1 MEYLTDSVF
10 CDTFQGETGIET
22 SKPPP
27 AAHAQMAAGEG
38 EGELETA
45 SPPPM
50 PKRQQERAK
59 RDWNKKGTFM
69 FKIIT
74 DSTADLPAEYL
85 KEHDLG
91 CMPISYILDGVTYGR
106 EKELD
111 WKTFYAM
118 MRQGGKMPTT
128 SQINPAEAKEYFE
141 EYVKENK
148 EILYLAFSSG
158 LSGTC
163 NNIRMA
169 ADEIMEEHE
178 DVRIIVVDSLGASM
192 GEGLFVHKAV
202 KMRDQGKSMEET
214 AEWLTAHALNVVHV
228 FTVDDLF
235 HLYRG
240 GRVSRTAAVL
250 GTMVSIKPK
259 LHVDNE
265 GHLILIGKVRGRK
278 KSLNALVEYMEEKM
292 GSWEAENKGDYVFI
306 SHGDALEDAEYVRD
320 LIKEKFGF
328 QNFLISNIGPTIG
341 AHSGPGTIALFFM
354 GESR

>member
-1 MEYLTDSVF
+1 MYQIL
-10 CDTFQGETGIET
+10 
-22 SKPPP
+22 
-27 AAHAQMAAGEG
+27 
-38 EGELETA
+38 
-45 SPPPM
+45 
-50 PKRQQERAK
+50 
-59 RDWNKKGTFM
+59 
-69 FKIIT
+69 T
-74 DSTADLPAEYL
+74 DSTADLPIEYL
-85 KEHDLG
+85 KEHDIG
-91 CMPISYILDGVTYGR
+91 CIPISYILDDVTYGGDR
-106 EKELD
+106 ELD
-111 WKTFYAM
+111 WKEFYAM
-118 MRQGGKMPTT
+118 MRNEGKMPTT
-128 SQINPAEAKEYFE
+128 SQINPEEAKAYFE
-141 EYVKENK
+141 QYIGSNR

-163 NNIRMA
+163 GNLRMA
-169 ADEIMEEHE
+169 AEEIMEEHPE
-178 DVRIIVVDSLGASM
+178 VKIRVVDSLAASM

-278 KSLNALVEYMEEKM
+278 KSLSALVDYMEEKM
-292 GSWEAENKGDYVFI
+292 GSWKEENREDYVFI

-320 LIKEKFGF
+320 LIKERFGF
-328 QNFLISNIGPTIG
+328 QNFLISHIGPTIG